1 VDDDEVSFNENDDD
15 DDGINAD
22 FDGDDS
28 DLNPLSSSENEGSDE
43 QDAFG
48 DLGGPVQESNS
59 SDDDGGSVEGSQG
72 TYGRVPHVFVDA
84 SFNDLGA
91 GVRRALHGQCPRS
104 IAIPHSRT
112 FASLFSRFLCSG
124 ADVQSMCASVSC
136 L

>member
-1 VDDDEVSFNENDDD
+1 MDDDEVSFNENDDD

-59 SDDDGGSVEGSQG
+59 SDDDGQ
-72 TYGRVPHVFVDA
+72 F
-84 SFNDLGA
+84 SFFFN
-91 GVRRALHGQCPRS
+91 
-104 IAIPHSRT
+104 
-112 FASLFSRFLCSG
+112 SLFLFSISSRGHF
-124 ADVQSMCASVSC
+124 SVGS
-136 L
+136 